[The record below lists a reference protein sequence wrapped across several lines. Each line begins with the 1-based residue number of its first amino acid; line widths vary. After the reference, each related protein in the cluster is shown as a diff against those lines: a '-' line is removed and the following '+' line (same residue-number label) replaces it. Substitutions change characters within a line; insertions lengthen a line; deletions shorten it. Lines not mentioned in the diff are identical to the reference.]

1 MSDVCTHVCVES
13 YFYNSM
19 VCEGHKTKLKFIQGK
34 FPTRSFYLFKRDE
47 LEDWSHCLPRENK
60 AICSYCDEYDCYT
73 CNRFMF
79 IKKELHTVG
88 YIVAR
93 DSKYQP
99 ITWEIHKIFLL
110 KKTPCSFNVIIDWT
124 VRYDFLIK
132 KVDFVSCKIIDNQ
145 VPKNEKLNKVQKS
158 LLSKMFVRFY

>member
-1 MSDVCTHVCVES
+1 
-13 YFYNSM
+13 
-19 VCEGHKTKLKFIQGK
+19 
-34 FPTRSFYLFKRDE
+34 
-47 LEDWSHCLPRENK
+47 
-60 AICSYCDEYDCYT
+60 
-73 CNRFMF
+73 MF

-99 ITWEIHKIFLL
+99 ITWEIHEIFLL
-110 KKTPCSFNVIIDWT
+110 KKTPYSFNVIIDQT

-145 VPKNEKLNKVQKS
+145 VPKYKKINEEQKS
-158 LLSKMFVRFY
+158 FLSKMFVRFY